1 MKWRADNPYVTG
13 IALILAVPFIWLYAF
28 TATLTPDHALRLL
41 ISDIR
46 QRDAETE
53 VYLLRSRSHID
64 NDFDPLATAQK
75 NMKKTMLAFNVHL
88 IELNTEEEKQARIV
102 HQLYELYDNKLERF
116 KTLHAKL
123 SNSLRFLPKLGKKL
137 REAFDKDKPAGVHD
151 TMPLVDT
158 ILTSTFSFRL
168 FGDDSMLV
176 NLHDKVESLKKLIYQ
191 QENSSHNE
199 LLHSFIRHA
208 EMFLLFREKEA
219 EIVEFI
225 LDNQLENELAVLEQ
239 KMRERH
245 VMEDEL
251 AQKIRYFLIGYSALL
266 FFIILL
272 FIVNRRHLLKS
283 VLTHQMLSEE
293 DQLTGLSNR
302 RHFIKKLNYALH
314 SVIQNQ
320 SHGALIFIDLDG
332 FKAVNDNLGHNE
344 GDTVLKIISERL
356 KQQSTANKT
365 AGIEH
370 FVARLGGDE
379 FVILLAGL
387 PKDNIQV
394 ILHKVTEQT
403 LQICSQ
409 SLGEKYNQFSIT
421 ASLGVVTFPD
431 QSMDVTD
438 LLHFADL
445 AMYQSKKQG
454 KNCCNFY
461 NTDIYV

>member
-1 MKWRADNPYVTG
+1 MKWRTDNPYITG

-28 TATLTPDHALRLL
+28 TATQNPDYELRIL

-46 QRDAETE
+46 QRDAETA

-64 NDFDPLATAQK
+64 NDFDQLATAQK
-75 NMKKTMLAFNVHL
+75 NMKKTMLAFNSYL
-88 IELNTEEEKQARIV
+88 IELNEAEKKQAIIV

-123 SNSLRFLPKLGKKL
+123 SNSLRFLPKLATKL
-137 REAFDKDKPAGVHD
+137 RAALNKDKLAGNHD
-151 TMPLVDT
+151 TIQLVDS

-168 FGDDSMLV
+168 FGDDSMLASLY
-176 NLHDKVESLKKLIYQ
+176 NKVEALKALIYQ
-191 QENSSHNE
+191 QEHSTHND
-199 LLHSFIRHA
+199 LLYSFVSHA
-208 EMFLLFREKEA
+208 EMFLLFRQQEA
-219 EIVEFI
+219 LVVKFI
-225 LDNQLENELAVLEQ
+225 LNNQLENELSMLEQ
-239 KMRERH
+239 KMRDRH
-245 VMEDEL
+245 VMEDEF
-251 AQKIRYFLIGYSALL
+251 AQKIRYFLIGYSTLL

-272 FIVNRRHLLKS
+272 FIINRRHLLKS

-302 RHFIKKLNYALH
+302 RHFIKKLNYALQA
-314 SVIQNQ
+314 VKEEK

-344 GDTVLKIISERL
+344 GDVVLKSISKRL
-356 KQQSTANKT
+356 KQQSSANQER
-365 AGIEH
+365 GINH

-387 PKDNIQV
+387 PKDNIQQE
-394 ILHKVTEQT
+394 LHKVTEQT
-403 LQICSQ
+403 LQLCSQ
-409 SLGEKYNQFSIT
+409 SLGEKYNIFSIT
-421 ASLGVVTFPD
+421 ASLGVVTFPE